1 MAPTMLLV
9 LAALALEVCPPRM
22 PIGIVNVD
30 EPRSFAFTEADQ
42 LGSTQALGDTQA
54 FGTGIEA
61 QDCVGRTT
69 NGSHSSSSLLKIGV
83 RRSSNH
89 HSPLHLC

>member
-1 MAPTMLLV
+1 
-9 LAALALEVCPPRM
+9 M
-22 PIGIVNVD
+22 PIGIVDVD
-30 EPRSFAFTEADQ
+30 EPRSLAFTEADQ

-69 NGSHSSSSLLKIGV
+69 YGSHSISSLLKVGV
-83 RRSSNH
+83 RWPSNH
-89 HSPLHLC
+89 HSPMHLC